1 MEAAMTPKEVY
12 AAVVNFEEP
21 DRIPI
26 SISAHD
32 IIRRQQ
38 GITLEQYYLL
48 PPKEQAEFSVDVHR
62 TYGGDVIRAGF
73 NGTLAIK
80 AIGGK
85 VKFRDKGH
93 PDVEEPLVRD
103 IADLDKINLDT
114 LKQDFHYQVC
124 REASKEIVALA
135 GEEYCVSS
143 GSWGPFTQA
152 GLIFGAEPLMRNCLR
167 DKEAVRA
174 LLDFTFELIK
184 AYSEEIIELGID
196 VGTLA
201 DPSASGDMVSKKTF
215 EEFALPWLKKTF
227 DWHKSKGLSTSL
239 HICGD
244 VTDRLDLLPES
255 NADVM
260 SLDYKVSM
268 KKAAEILGD
277 KIVIGGNV
285 NPAGTLMTGDQ
296 EEVRRAYLDIFEQVE
311 GAPYVLMAGCGI
323 PAGVPISN
331 IEVMRDL
338 AYSAVPHYTAKA
350 KKQPLKKLKG

>member
-1 MEAAMTPKEVY
+1 MTPKEVY
-12 AAVVNFEEP
+12 RAVVNFEEP
-21 DRIPI
+21 DRIPL

-32 IIRRQQ
+32 IARRQR
-38 GITLEQYYLL
+38 GLTLEQYYLL
-48 PPKEQAEFSVDVHR
+48 PPKEQAEFTVNVHR
-62 TYGGDVIRAGF
+62 NYGGDVIRAGF

-80 AIGGK
+80 ALGGK

-93 PDVEEPLVRD
+93 PDVEEPFVK
-103 IADLDKINLDT
+103 AVSYLDKINLDA

-135 GEEYCVSS
+135 GEDYCISS

-152 GLIFGAEPLMRNCLR
+152 GLLFGAEPLMRNCLR
-167 DKEAVRA
+167 NREAVRA

-184 AYSEEIIELGID
+184 AYSEEIIDLGID

-201 DPSASGDMVSKKTF
+201 DPSASGDMVSRKTF

-227 DWHKSKGLSTSL
+227 DWYKSKGLSTSL
-239 HICGD
+239 HICGN

-255 NADVM
+255 DADVM

-268 KKAAEILGD
+268 KSAAEVLGD

-285 NPAGTLMTGDQ
+285 NPAGALMMGNQ
-296 EEVRRAYLDIFEQVE
+296 EEVRRAYLDIFEQV
-311 GAPYVLMAGCGI
+311 GDAPYVLMAGCGI

-331 IEVMRDL
+331 IEAMRDL
-338 AYSAVPHYTAKA
+338 AYNIVPHYKTGNKKKA
-350 KKQPLKKLKG
+350 KQERQCHG

>member
-1 MEAAMTPKEVY
+1 MEGTMTPKEVY
-12 AAVVNFEEP
+12 RAVVNFEEP
-21 DRIPI
+21 DRIPL

-32 IIRRQQ
+32 IVRRQR
-38 GITLEQYYLL
+38 GLTLEQYYCL
-48 PPKEQAEFSVDVHR
+48 PPKEQAELSVDVHR
-62 TYGGDVIRAGF
+62 SYGGDVIRAGF

-80 AIGGK
+80 AMGGK

-93 PDVEEPLVRD
+93 PDVEETFVK
-103 IADLDKINLDT
+103 AVSDLDKINLDKI
-114 LKQDFHYQVC
+114 KQDFHYQAC

-135 GEEYCVSS
+135 GEEYCIST

-152 GLIFGAEPLMRNCLR
+152 GLLFGAEPLMRNCLR
-167 DKEAVRA
+167 DRKAVYA

-184 AYSEEIIELGID
+184 AYSEEIIDLGID

-201 DPSASGDMVSKKTF
+201 EPSASGDMVSKKTF

-227 DWHKSKGLSTSL
+227 AWHKSRGLSTSL
-239 HICGD
+239 HICGN

-255 NADVM
+255 GADVM

-268 KKAAEILGD
+268 KRAAEILGD
-277 KIVIGGNV
+277 KIVIGGNA
-285 NPAGTLMTGDQ
+285 NPAGVLMTGDQ
-296 EEVRRAYLDIFEQVE
+296 EEVRRAYLDIFEQV
-311 GAPYVLMAGCGI
+311 GDAPYVLMAGCGI

-338 AYSAVPHYTAKA
+338 AYSTVPHYKTGG
-350 KKQPLKKLKG
+350 KKKSKQEG

>member
-1 MEAAMTPKEVY
+1 MTPKEVY
-12 AAVVNFEEP
+12 RAVVNFEEP
-21 DRIPI
+21 DRMPL

-32 IIRRQQ
+32 IVRRQR
-38 GITLEQYYLL
+38 GITLEQFYLL
-48 PPKEQAEFSVDVHR
+48 PPREQAEFSVEVHQ

-93 PDVEEPLVRD
+93 PDVEEPFVK
-103 IADLDKINLDT
+103 AVSDLDKINLDA

-124 REASKEIVALA
+124 RETSKELVALA
-135 GEEYCVSS
+135 GEEYCVST

-152 GLIFGAEPLMRNCLR
+152 GLLFGAESLMRQCLR
-167 DKEAVRA
+167 DKEAVFA
-174 LLDFTFELIK
+174 LLDFAFELIK
-184 AYSEEIIELGID
+184 AYSEEIIDLGID

-201 DPSASGDMVSKKTF
+201 EPSASGDMVSRKTF

-227 DWHKSKGLSTSL
+227 DWHKSRGLFTSL
-239 HICGD
+239 HICGN

-255 NADVM
+255 GADLM

-268 KKAAEILGD
+268 KRAAEILGG
-277 KIVIGGNV
+277 KMVIGGNV
-285 NPAGTLMTGDQ
+285 NPAGALMTGDQ
-296 EEVRRAYLDIFEQVE
+296 EEVRGAYLDIFEQVE

-331 IEVMRDL
+331 IEAMRDL
-338 AYSAVPHYTAKA
+338 AYSVVPHYTTGG
-350 KKQPLKKLKG
+350 KKKSGQER

>member
-1 MEAAMTPKEVY
+1 MTPKEVY

-21 DRIPI
+21 DRIPL
-26 SISAHD
+26 SISAQD
-32 IIRRQQ
+32 IIRAQR

-48 PPKEQAEFSVDVHR
+48 PPKEQAEFLVDTHR
-62 TYGGDVIRAGF
+62 VYGGDVIRAGF

-93 PDVEEPLVRD
+93 PDVGEPLFRTISD
-103 IADLDKINLDT
+103 IDKINLDT

-135 GEEYCVSS
+135 GKEYCVSS

-152 GLIFGAEPLMRNCLR
+152 GLLFGAEPLMRKCLR

-174 LLDFTFELIK
+174 LLDFAFELIK
-184 AYSEEIIELGID
+184 AYSDEIIDLGVD

-201 DPSASGDMVSKKTF
+201 DPSASGDMISKKTF
-215 EEFALPWLKKTF
+215 EEFALPALKKTF
-227 DWHKSKGLSTSL
+227 DWYKSRGLSTSL

-255 NADVM
+255 GADVM

-268 KKAAEILGD
+268 KRAAEILGG

-285 NPAGTLMTGDQ
+285 NPAGELMTGDRN
-296 EEVRRAYLDIFEQVE
+296 EVREAYLNIFEQVE

-323 PAGVPISN
+323 PSGVPIAN
-331 IEVMRDL
+331 IEAMRDL
-338 AYSAVPHYTAKA
+338 AYGSAPHYKTKA
-350 KKQPLKKLKG
+350 KKTAGQKG

>member
-1 MEAAMTPKEVY
+1 MTPKEVY
-12 AAVVNFEEP
+12 RAVVNFEEP
-21 DRIPI
+21 DRMPL

-32 IIRRQQ
+32 IVRRQR
-38 GITLEQYYLL
+38 GLTLEQYYCL
-48 PPKEQAEFSVDVHR
+48 PPKEQAEFSLEVHR

-80 AIGGK
+80 AMGGK

-93 PDVEEPLVRD
+93 PDVEEPFVK
-103 IADLDKINLDT
+103 AVSDLDKINLDAI
-114 LKQDFHYQVC
+114 KQDFHYQVC
-124 REASKEIVALA
+124 RETSKELVALA
-135 GEEYCVSS
+135 GDEYCIST

-152 GLIFGAEPLMRNCLR
+152 GLLFGAEPLMRNCLR
-167 DKEAVRA
+167 DREAVRA

-184 AYSEEIIELGID
+184 AYSEEIIDLGID

-227 DWHKSKGLSTSL
+227 DWYKSKGLSTSL
-239 HICGD
+239 HICGN

-255 NADVM
+255 DADLM

-268 KKAAEILGD
+268 ERAAEILGD
-277 KIVIGGNV
+277 KIVIGGNA
-285 NPAGTLMTGDQ
+285 NPAGVLMTGDR
-296 EEVRRAYLDIFEQVE
+296 EEVRRAYLDIFEQV
-311 GAPYVLMAGCGI
+311 GDAPYVLMAGCGI

-338 AYSAVPHYTAKA
+338 AYSSVPHYKTGA
-350 KKQPLKKLKG
+350 KKKAQQEG